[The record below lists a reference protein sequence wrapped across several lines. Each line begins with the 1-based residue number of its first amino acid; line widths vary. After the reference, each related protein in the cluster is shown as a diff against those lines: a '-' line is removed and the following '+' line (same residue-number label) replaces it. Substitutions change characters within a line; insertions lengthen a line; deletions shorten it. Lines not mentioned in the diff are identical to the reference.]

1 MATKKE
7 LPKEVLRIRD
17 LKFREQVRIELLSAY
32 APYLAPLIPA
42 VLTYLDLTSFLSL
55 GEEIPVFLRHG
66 FGIVAGLTVEFLGL
80 ASGHTL
86 ASFQAH
92 NKANAAKKNQVPIWP
107 ILFTFGMYL
116 AIVLSLN
123 VILPWSHIT
132 PTEAFT
138 RAALSLMTVP
148 SIIIISTRAM
158 HANILLRKEEF
169 QALKESNTSLPGTPP
184 PPERP
189 KESTVL
195 NVDAMPRI
203 KAWLTENKL
212 TPMDV
217 GKGKR
222 VTPSQLATHLKLN
235 PTSVRTA
242 IFRLKKE
249 NQNGDTT

>member
-1 MATKKE
+1 MAPKRE
-7 LPKEVLRIRD
+7 LPKEVLRIRN
-17 LKFREQVRIELLSAY
+17 LKFREQIRIELLSAY

-55 GEEIPVFLRHG
+55 GDDIPTFLRHG

-92 NKANAAKKNQVPIWP
+92 NKTNAAKKNQVPVWP
-107 ILFTFGMYL
+107 IGVTFGMYL

-148 SIIIISTRAM
+148 SIIIIATRAM
-158 HANILLRKEEF
+158 HANILLAKEEF
-169 QALKESNTSLPGTPP
+169 QALKESGAGASQTSTAKVI
-184 PPERP
+184 
-189 KESTVL
+189 KEPTVL

-203 KAWLTENKL
+203 RAWLNENKL
-212 TPMDV
+212 SPMDV

-249 NQNGDTT
+249 YNDGNTT